1 MKKFYKR
8 HIKILRRTFV
18 FLGESLRQHLRSFW
32 DWNKASYSTS
42 WIYIFPEAVSYF
54 GTLPGRKDC
63 SVSFNSL
70 QVTLENLR
78 IYPVICCETTPLS
91 FSCYLSH
98 SHFFYWQLEVK
109 QHPQCAAQKS
119 NLLDLFSTFIFYHR
133 ETFCWNTSTT
143 QQGFPFPQFLIICP
157 LVSFKSSL
165 ALSLDPSSLP

>member
-8 HIKILRRTFV
+8 HIKILRRTFI

-42 WIYIFPEAVSYF
+42 WIYIFPEAISYF
-54 GTLPGRKDC
+54 GTLPGKNDC
-63 SVSFNSL
+63 SGSFIQSPSYTWKL
-70 QVTLENLR
+70 KNL
-78 IYPVICCETTPLS
+78 
-91 FSCYLSH
+91 SCYLLWDNTLKFLLLSV
-98 SHFFYWQLEVK
+98 SLSFFCWQLEVK

-143 QQGFPFPQFLIICP
+143 QQGFPFPQFLIIRP

-165 ALSLDPSSLP
+165 ALSSDPSSLP